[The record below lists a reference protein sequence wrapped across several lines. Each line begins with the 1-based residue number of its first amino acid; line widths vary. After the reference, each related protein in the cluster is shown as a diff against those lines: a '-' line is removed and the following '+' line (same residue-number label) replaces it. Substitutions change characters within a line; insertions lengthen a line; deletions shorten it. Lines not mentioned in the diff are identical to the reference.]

1 MRRAT
6 IAFLLASVPS
16 LAAAGPIED
25 QQIWV
30 NVTAIGSLKDRLI
43 YFAELQ
49 PRTGDGAERV
59 SQVLLRGAL
68 GWQFSKAVS
77 LYGGYAHVESPVR
90 NGPDT
95 NEERFFTQLTWQMGT
110 VAGGSVSTRT
120 RLEHRRLSTGGE
132 TGWRVR
138 SMLRYVHPITRPD
151 APRALVWAEP
161 FVAFNDTDWGARSGF
176 DQLRSFAGLEV
187 PLPGK
192 STIEVGYL
200 NQAVNAAG
208 PRNRMNHVASLTIFI
223 RP

>member
-1 MRRAT
+1 MRRLVLAPL
-6 IAFLLASVPS
+6 IACLPT

-30 NVTAIGSLKDRLI
+30 NVTAMGSLTDRLI

-59 SQVLLRGAL
+59 SQVLMRGAV
-68 GWQFSKAVS
+68 GWKFSNAVS
-77 LYGGYAHVESPVR
+77 LYGGYAHVEQPVR
-90 NGPDT
+90 NGRDT
-95 NEERFFTQLTWQMGT
+95 NEERGFLQLTWQMGEI
-110 VAGGSVSTRT
+110 AGGGLSTRT
-120 RLEHRRLSTGGE
+120 RLEYRTLSTGDDS
-132 TGWRVR
+132 GWRVR
-138 SMLRYVHPITRPD
+138 SMIRYVRPLTGPD

-161 FVAFNDTDWGARSGF
+161 FVALNDTDWGARGGF
-176 DQLRSFAGLEV
+176 DQLRSFVGLEI

-192 STIEVGYL
+192 STVEAGYL

-208 PRNRMNHVASLTIFI
+208 PRNRMNHVASLTVFI